1 MQQTT
6 YPLPLTFEQ
15 ILNLVRQ
22 LPPSEQIKLTQEIAQ
37 NTTPQPINYRT
48 QTFKDLLQQVSP
60 IAPDFDPDQAKAE
73 YLAEK
78 HGL

>member
-22 LPPSEQIKLTQEIAQ
+22 VPPSEQIKLSQEILK
-37 NTTPQPINYRT
+37 NTTHQPIKYRT

-60 IAPDFDPDQAKAE
+60 IDPDFDPDQAKAD

-78 HGL
+78 HSL